1 MSSLIRWQPVED
13 LVAPRRAMRRWRP
26 WRQMRE
32 LVEEPLG
39 EFLALDMY
47 ETGDNVVIKATMPGV
62 DADNIQVDA
71 VGNTLTIK
79 AETRSEEDVKESN
92 YIYRERR
99 YGKFSRSVTLP
110 HAVDADKVEAEY
122 HDGVLTLTVAKPVE
136 AKPRVIEIKSA
147 TS

>member
-79 AETRSEEDVKESN
+79 AETKSEEDVKESN

-136 AKPRVIEIKSA
+136 AKPRVIEIKSE